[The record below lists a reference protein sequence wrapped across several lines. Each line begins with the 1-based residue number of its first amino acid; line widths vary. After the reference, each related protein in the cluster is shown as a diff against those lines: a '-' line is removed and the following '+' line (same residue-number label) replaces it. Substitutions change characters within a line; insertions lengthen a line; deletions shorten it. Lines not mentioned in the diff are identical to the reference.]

1 MARSYPDPATAIP
14 QADLLE
20 QRTPIAPDPLSSD
33 LEPPT
38 ADPPA
43 ANEAD
48 LLDQL
53 ITLLTDDEE
62 EYPNAHASGAPD
74 ARPSGRQGPT
84 TSPRVSVCAASRCGL
99 ARARL
104 PRPHR
109 RRVRAVKVK
118 AGAASSEAASVHTL
132 SV

>member
-53 ITLLTDDEE
+53 ITLPTDDDE

-74 ARPSGRQGPT
+74 A
-84 TSPRVSVCAASRCGL
+84 
-99 ARARL
+99 
-104 PRPHR
+104 
-109 RRVRAVKVK
+109 
-118 AGAASSEAASVHTL
+118 
-132 SV
+132 